1 LSLENASP
9 KDHLEITDPLE
20 SLQAQPFFRELSQQ
34 ERKAFMDQAISKK
47 LEPNGF
53 LNHQGEVWPY
63 LVYVLEGQLRWM
75 MLASTGR
82 THVLT
87 HVEENGLFWAH
98 SIFDEKPMPASL
110 QARVPAKV
118 LLWHRDDIL
127 PILMANSA
135 AMWQV
140 TRSLV
145 RLMRRAREII
155 YGLSFQP
162 VFIRLADFLLEQMRA
177 EGAGTIS
184 RDYTL
189 EEMAGLLGT
198 SPEVVCRMLYRFQ
211 EDGLIKVDRTSFA
224 VVDRDGL
231 RKVLDRSQEGKRQA

>member
-1 LSLENASP
+1 
-9 KDHLEITDPLE
+9 
-20 SLQAQPFFRELSQQ
+20 
-34 ERKAFMDQAISKK
+34 MDQAVFKK
-47 LEPNGF
+47 LEPDGF
-53 LNHQGEVWPY
+53 LNHQGQTWPY

-75 MLASTGR
+75 MLSSTGR

-87 HVEENGLFWAH
+87 HVEENGMFWAH

-110 QARVPAKV
+110 QARLPTRV

-127 PILMANSA
+127 PILLQNSA
-135 AMWQV
+135 ALWQV

-162 VFIRLADFLLEQMRA
+162 VFIRLADFLLEQMQA
-177 EGAGTIS
+177 EGAETIS

-211 EDGLIKVDRTSFA
+211 EDGLIKVDRTSFS

-231 RKVLDRSQEGKRQA
+231 RRVLDRTQEREPRS